1 MLDPL
6 KLGSSTLKTQNGQ
19 NCHVGYIRLSDWSIQ
34 KILRSDWLDPNR
46 CHILLILLYYV
57 LRLTLINSYIESSF
71 STQPGKAQ
79 PSCKNIFLF

>member
-6 KLGSSTLKTQNGQ
+6 KLGSSTLKTHNGQ

-46 CHILLILLYYV
+46 CHILLLCEQKYLMDY
-57 LRLTLINSYIESSF
+57 
-71 STQPGKAQ
+71 K
-79 PSCKNIFLF
+79 